1 MRNTVLSLAFGFF
14 ACGIGMQ
21 ILFVLIDGYVAE
33 DGTLVEPFY
42 LIPMGYLFCLS
53 GFILGVVLYFR
64 K

>member
-1 MRNTVLSLAFGFF
+1 
-14 ACGIGMQ
+14 MQ